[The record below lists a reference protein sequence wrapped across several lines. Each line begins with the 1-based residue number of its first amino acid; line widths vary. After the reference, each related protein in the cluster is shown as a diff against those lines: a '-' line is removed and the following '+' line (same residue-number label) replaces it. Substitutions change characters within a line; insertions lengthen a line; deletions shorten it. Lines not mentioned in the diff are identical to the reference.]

1 LITSSTDQ
9 TVKRFA
15 QLDSLRALAVI
26 FVMVFHFIPWVDRY
40 APLGSMGVRLFFV
53 LSGFLIT
60 RILLASRGQ
69 LLSTAIAV
77 FYARRFLRIFPLFYF
92 ALLAAALLNIS
103 VVRATLWW
111 HLAYLS
117 NVYFYLQGHWHG
129 AVSHFWSL
137 AVEEQFY
144 LVWPWLILCLPR
156 ARVMWIIAA
165 MIPLAPAV
173 RLWSDHPMVSVLPI
187 SCLDSLGLGA
197 LLACGGEPSGSPA
210 RLIVRAGIWL
220 GVPLL
225 ACAMVLRYLR
235 IGGEYA
241 EVAADFAVSLVA
253 VWMVGK
259 AVSGFRGVAG
269 RIMEWPPL
277 LYLGTISYGVY
288 VYHAFMPYLL
298 GRILG
303 GRVQS
308 LHWLSR
314 FAILA
319 AATILTAS
327 VSWRLLERPILGMK
341 RHFPP

>member
-1 LITSSTDQ
+1 
-9 TVKRFA
+9 
-15 QLDSLRALAVI
+15 
-26 FVMVFHFIPWVDRY
+26 
-40 APLGSMGVRLFFV
+40 
-53 LSGFLIT
+53 
-60 RILLASRGQ
+60 
-69 LLSTAIAV
+69 
-77 FYARRFLRIFPLFYF
+77 
-92 ALLAAALLNIS
+92 
-103 VVRATLWW
+103 
-111 HLAYLS
+111 
-117 NVYFYLQGHWHG
+117 
-129 AVSHFWSL
+129 
-137 AVEEQFY
+137 
-144 LVWPWLILCLPR
+144 LILCLPR
-156 ARVMWIIAA
+156 AWLMWIIAA

-173 RLWSDHPMVSVLPI
+173 RLWSDHPMVSVLPT

-197 LLACGGEPSGSPA
+197 LLACGGEPSSSPS
-210 RLIVRAGIWL
+210 RSIVWAGFWL

-225 ACAMVLRYLR
+225 ACAMVLRYLG

-241 EVAADFAVSLVA
+241 EVGADFGVSLVA
-253 VWMVGK
+253 VWLVWK

-327 VSWRLLERPILGMK
+327 VSWRLLERPILTLKETYASRTRQSGQVASG
-341 RHFPP
+341 